1 MNSRLS
7 ILLIFIALVS
17 LNLVFFESQVKSPK
31 LKTCAKDGERCKF
44 GVGFEIVRYGGNG
57 QYS

>member
-1 MNSRLS
+1 MKSRLS
-7 ILLIFIALVS
+7 IILIFIALVS
-17 LNLVFFESQVKSPK
+17 LNLVFVKSQVKSPK
-31 LKTCAKDGERCKF
+31 WKTCAKEGKRCKF